1 MGNTCS
7 RIEPSKN
14 HWVVGTWI
22 FQSGLTF
29 ESLIY
34 QKQTWGLKI
43 WQALEGLPFPNLF
56 LLSSTWLPFA
66 SSWNG
71 AWIGW
76 LLRCVKRALEDG
88 DSDNVESEIR
98 RSPRKVGSVSP
109 LYIIH
114 PRNSPIFFHQ
124 PVVVLG
130 ETFRRFL
137 LFSFLVEVEEGFC
150 FGACRQTN
158 DPNDPPERL
167 PKSWKKHKNLFLQLP
182 DHRLESEK
190 TSMFFWEFQL
200 FVLGQVLGFCTCCG
214 GEKQLWVF

>member
-114 PRNSPIFFHQ
+114 PRNSPIFFPSTGSCAWGNVSQ
-124 PVVVLG
+124 VFVV
-130 ETFRRFL
+130 
-137 LFSFLVEVEEGFC
+137 
-150 FGACRQTN
+150 
-158 DPNDPPERL
+158 
-167 PKSWKKHKNLFLQLP
+167 
-182 DHRLESEK
+182 
-190 TSMFFWEFQL
+190 
-200 FVLGQVLGFCTCCG
+200 FVSCG
-214 GEKQLWVF
+214 GWRRILFWSMPAN